1 MNIYKCE
8 KCNKIFNHKHNYIKH
23 SKRKNNC
30 NKAIKIF
37 NELSTPFHNSVSIKD
52 DISQNLPSSGVD
64 SSLESSSPQLKA
76 VDYGRDESPYKYNII
91 YNPNMSEPICVYCNQ
106 NFSSNSHRNRHMNN
120 NCIIRQRYIQL
131 IEIYDKEINDL
142 TIENNFLKNK
152 YLSLYD
158 DKYIYPFGLEK
169 FPSIDKKDIEDI
181 INDPIESFPKLIEKY
196 HFNPKKL
203 QYHNI
208 RFIDNTY
215 IEVYNGKKWELDL
228 LENVIIILLK
238 TYKDIIDLEI
248 EKMNILS
255 NDYNNFSEEIYNII
269 KEKQAQ
275 SKNYK
280 IIYQKIYKIIQKNK
294 YLCKP

>member
-23 SKRKNNC
+23 TKRKNNC
-30 NKAIKIF
+30 NKAIEIF
-37 NELSTPFHNSVSIKD
+37 NKLSNPSCNSV
-52 DISQNLPSSGVD
+52 QNVD
-64 SSLESSSPQLKA
+64 EVASSLESDISLSSSPQLK
-76 VDYGRDESPYKYNII
+76 ESYEEVQYIDKYNTI
-91 YNPNMSEPICVYCNQ
+91 YNPDMSKPVCVYCNQ
-106 NFSSNSHRNRHMNN
+106 NFSSNSHRNRHMNK

-152 YLSLYD
+152 YLSLYG

-181 INDPIESFPKLIEKY
+181 INDPINSFIKLMEKY

-208 RFIDNTY
+208 RYIDNSY

-248 EKMNILS
+248 EKMKISS
-255 NDYNNFSEEIYNII
+255 NDYNIFSEEIYNII
-269 KEKQAQ
+269 KEKQGQ
-275 SKNYK
+275 SKQYK
-280 IIYQKIYKIIQKNK
+280 IIYQKIK
-294 YLCKP
+294 YLCKS

>member
-1 MNIYKCE
+1 MIIIRLLYLYMNIYKCE

-30 NKAIKIF
+30 NKAIEIF
-37 NELSTPFHNSVSIKD
+37 NKLSPPFHNSDSVKD
-52 DISQNLPSSGVD
+52 DNSQNLPSSE
-64 SSLESSSPQLKA
+64 SLSPQLN
-76 VDYGRDESPYKYNII
+76 VVCYGENNESLHKYNII
-91 YNPNMSEPICVYCNQ
+91 YNPDMSKPICVYCNQ

-131 IEIYDKEINDL
+131 IEIYDKEIHDL

-181 INDPIESFPKLIEKY
+181 INDPINSFIKLMEKY

-269 KEKQAQ
+269 KEKQGQ

-280 IIYQKIYKIIQKNK
+280 IIYQKIK
-294 YLCKP
+294 YLCKS